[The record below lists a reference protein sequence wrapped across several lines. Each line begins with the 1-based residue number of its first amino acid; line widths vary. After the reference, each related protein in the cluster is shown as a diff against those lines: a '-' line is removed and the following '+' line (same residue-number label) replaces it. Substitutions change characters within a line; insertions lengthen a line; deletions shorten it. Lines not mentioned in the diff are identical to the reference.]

1 MPTPKGGYYIDG
13 QRIPSVTTI
22 LSRFKESGALL
33 YWAWNEGREGRDY
46 RETRDKA
53 ADAGSAAHEMVE
65 CWKSKSQFD
74 RTKYSEGAV
83 TLAKNAFSAFLDW
96 SNQTKLEI
104 SASEVSLISKA
115 HRFGGTMDAV
125 LLQGNLSLADW
136 KTAKG
141 IYPDHIL
148 QLAAYGI
155 LWEENYPE
163 RPLVGGYHLCRFS
176 KAESEDSPVSFSH
189 HFWQDLDIARK
200 QFLLLREAYELDKRV
215 KDLL

>member
-1 MPTPKGGYYIDG
+1 MATQKGGYYLDG
-13 QRIPSVTTI
+13 ERLPSVTTI

-53 ADAGSAAHEMVE
+53 ADAGSAAHEMVQ
-65 CWKSKSQFD
+65 CWKTKAQFD
-74 RTKYSEGAV
+74 RSKYSEA
-83 TLAKNAFSAFLDW
+83 TINLAKNAFASFLEW
-96 SNQTKLEI
+96 SKQTKLEI
-104 SASEVSLISKA
+104 AAAEVSLISKA
-115 HRFGGTMDAV
+115 HRFGGTMDGV
-125 LLQGNLSLADW
+125 LVQEKLSLADW

-141 IYPDHIL
+141 VYADYVL

-163 RPLVGGYHLCRFS
+163 RPLLGGYHLCRFS
-176 KAESEDSPVSFSH
+176 KAESDDSPVSFSH
-189 HFWQDLDIARK
+189 HFWENLDVAKR
-200 QFLLLREAYELDKRV
+200 QFLLLREAYDLDKRV